1 MYSFQYIPD
10 ELIAICK
17 ELSAIYHCRV
27 WPAKRH
33 LKDDDLSNDVTL
45 VCETQRHDI
54 HTYKGYSVHCIYNN
68 TSTLNN
74 EAILSLDEDKRIGD
88 ILSQHADVL
97 FENHSNITM
106 MCPSAVKITN
116 FQMMSSKCI
125 SICCKGKGFVP
136 IGDSIFPREIGGIT
150 VDVREGY
157 TAPCTIDTLHDC
169 VKVSCSI
176 AHKQAK
182 NYGTIGGFCSE
193 KGDGNGSVKHGLLTC
208 CHCVTY
214 PGMTSLADVMGGIVF
229 QPGIGQH
236 SETNECGIVKYINL
250 GNIDY
255 EDGIKYFM
263 DATVIDMKKFPNR
276 KPHDDSFCDALLT
289 CMNKV
294 LSGLFGQNFSFNKVS
309 IHEPISD
316 IQGKTVYKI
325 GTRTGCKAGKVYSQ
339 KSVGN
344 LNYEYIGNKKYL
356 NVILIKPHETEKFA
370 DSGDSGSLVFYKE
383 NEHVHIVGLLF
394 GTTADGGGVACHIK
408 PILDRMEIQFSNFK
422 SRPK

>member
-1 MYSFQYIPD
+1 MDFP
-10 ELIAICK
+10 
-17 ELSAIYHCRV
+17 
-27 WPAKRH
+27 
-33 LKDDDLSNDVTL
+33 
-45 VCETQRHDI
+45 
-54 HTYKGYSVHCIYNN
+54 VHCIYKN
-68 TSTLNN
+68 TSTLYN

-125 SICCKGKGFVP
+125 SIFCKGKGFVP

-157 TAPCTIDTLHDC
+157 TAPCTGDTLHEC

-176 AHKQAK
+176 AHIRSED
-182 NYGTIGGFCSE
+182 YGTIGGFCSE
-193 KGDGNGSVKHGLLTC
+193 KGDDNDSVKHGLLTC
-208 CHCVTY
+208 YHCVTY

-255 EDGIKYFM
+255 EDGIKYFI
-263 DATVIDMKKFPNR
+263 DATVIDMKKFLNR
-276 KPHDDSFCDALLT
+276 QPHDDSFCDGLNLG
-289 CMNKV
+289 
-294 LSGLFGQNFSFNKVS
+294 GLFGQNVSFNEVS
-309 IHEPISD
+309 IHEPISNID
-316 IQGKTVYKI
+316 IQGKIVHKI
-325 GTRTGCKAGKVYSQ
+325 GQRTGYTTGKVCSQ
-339 KSVGN
+339 MSTGN
-344 LNYEYIGNKKYL
+344 LPYKYIGNKKYL
-356 NVILIKPHETEKFA
+356 NVILIKPHEPEIFA
-370 DSGDSGSLVFYKE
+370 ASGDSGSLVFYKE
-383 NEHVHIVGLLF
+383 NEHVHIIGLLF
-394 GTTADGGGVACHIK
+394 GTIGGGGLACHIK
-408 PILDRMEIQFSNFK
+408 PILDRMEIQFTNFN